1 MPRTGT
7 IPLLAL
13 VVVTAIWGYT
23 FVPVQ
28 KAVAVY
34 PLFAFLAVRFAIST
48 VTLAPFAWRPLRA
61 LPRGGWAAGLGAGTL
76 LAAAYGLQ
84 TAGLELTTVTSTGFI
99 TGLYVVFTPLIALAA
114 FRTPVPAPVWIGVVL
129 SLAGLMLLSGA
140 PGGSWVGNLL
150 VLGNAVAQ
158 SLQIVSMERFA
169 PRYDARALT
178 FLQMTVA
185 FAGFTVV
192 AVATGQVEA
201 PPDAQTW
208 YALVVTG
215 VFAGALG
222 YLVAT
227 WVQSRTT
234 AARAA
239 LVFTLEAPFAALFGV
254 LLLSETLG
262 WAGWLGCAVMLTRH
276 RPRGAR
282 GRLRAP
288 APRPGPVERLVDA
301 VVLAL
306 VSAALFGAMP
316 VAVRFALV
324 PPMVPAA
331 VGALFMQIATFAVLC
346 VAAAIQGGVTLAGI
360 APFLLAGA
368 IAPGV
373 SNLFITVGIR
383 EAGSSRASVAF
394 GMAPLFA
401 VTIAVLVF
409 DERPGALVLFGA
421 VLIVCGGVALALEP
435 ERPRHVRRIGIA
447 FALVGAALFALR
459 DNLVRDESL
468 DTEVPSMTAG
478 AAMLASG
485 LVVTSIFV
493 LARRHRV
500 VWPARVVGR
509 WLLPG
514 AFVGLS
520 YIALFEAFYRG
531 TVSVVAPIV
540 ATESLFGV
548 LFSALLLRRTER
560 VGPRLVLGAALVV
573 TGGALI
579 AVFR

>member
-48 VTLAPFAWRPLRA
+48 LALAPFAWRPLHA
-61 LPRGGWAAGLGAGTL
+61 LPRRGWAAGLLAGTL

-140 PGGSWVGNLL
+140 PGGSWAGNLL

-178 FLQMTVA
+178 FLQMSVA

-201 PPDAQTW
+201 PSDAQTW

-262 WAGWLGCAVMLTRH
+262 WAGWLGCAVMLTGIVLAE
-276 RPRGAR
+276 PAAASV
-282 GRLRAP
+282 LR
-288 APRPGPVERLVDA
+288 RLV
-301 VVLAL
+301 
-306 VSAALFGAMP
+306 
-316 VAVRFALV
+316 
-324 PPMVPAA
+324 
-331 VGALFMQIATFAVLC
+331 
-346 VAAAIQGGVTLAGI
+346 
-360 APFLLAGA
+360 
-368 IAPGV
+368 
-373 SNLFITVGIR
+373 
-383 EAGSSRASVAF
+383 
-394 GMAPLFA
+394 
-401 VTIAVLVF
+401 
-409 DERPGALVLFGA
+409 
-421 VLIVCGGVALALEP
+421 
-435 ERPRHVRRIGIA
+435 
-447 FALVGAALFALR
+447 
-459 DNLVRDESL
+459 
-468 DTEVPSMTAG
+468 
-478 AAMLASG
+478 
-485 LVVTSIFV
+485 
-493 LARRHRV
+493 
-500 VWPARVVGR
+500 PAR
-509 WLLPG
+509 
-514 AFVGLS
+514 S
-520 YIALFEAFYRG
+520 
-531 TVSVVAPIV
+531 
-540 ATESLFGV
+540 
-548 LFSALLLRRTER
+548 
-560 VGPRLVLGAALVV
+560 
-573 TGGALI
+573 
-579 AVFR
+579 